1 MWMMANV
8 VIVVIQ
14 QFVWHLCSLH
24 KTYLTF
30 SYWHWTVVTLEIWF
44 LSWTDSFEGYG
55 SQPQNPLYRTT
66 NMTYGSRSPTV
77 HTMPTTFRA
86 RSQQFSVHLLTCGM
100 YRNKGL
106 NTAETKSIVWCLS
119 APVSL
124 LWNPISSLLSTSYS
138 ALDPS
143 CFFPAL

>member
-1 MWMMANV
+1 MAAAENR
-8 VIVVIQ
+8 
-14 QFVWHLCSLH
+14 
-24 KTYLTF
+24 LTLPEEMQNPPAEEMTEMPDPTQTAPAERPQKEQTSDYYRTNNIPARF
-30 SYWHWTVVTLEIWF
+30 ENP
-44 LSWTDSFEGYG
+44 DSFEGYG

-106 NTAETKSIVWCLS
+106 NTAETKSIV
-119 APVSL
+119 
-124 LWNPISSLLSTSYS
+124 
-138 ALDPS
+138 
-143 CFFPAL
+143 